1 MPYQQVHDLMFPHG
15 AISRIEPLDPKV
27 QSSKGLPPAWVVYF
41 QMYDA
46 GRDIMRVS
54 LLLPPTCTGWRLI
67 VTIAKGCEGVWDGLP
82 QVRCLAL

>member
-54 LLLPPTCTGWRLI
+54 LLLPPDLHWLATYTDHRQRL
-67 VTIAKGCEGVWDGLP
+67 
-82 QVRCLAL
+82 